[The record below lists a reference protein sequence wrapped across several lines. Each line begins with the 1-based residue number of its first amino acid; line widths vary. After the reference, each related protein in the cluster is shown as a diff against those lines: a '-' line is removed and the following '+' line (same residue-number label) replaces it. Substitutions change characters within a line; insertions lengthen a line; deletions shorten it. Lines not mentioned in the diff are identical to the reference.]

1 MGDPVRDNIEL
12 VETAKR
18 RKEVLRLRREG
29 HTYREIAERVEEK
42 WGKDRVPKSW
52 GPRHA
57 HKDVKRELD
66 KYREDLR
73 ESVESLVELEVQ
85 RIEKLFTTYYPAARE
100 GDKDAAKECRKLMER
115 KAELLGLDEA
125 EEYVISPGEEA
136 FSFGWADPDDAP
148 EVGTGEPE
156 SDG

>member
-1 MGDPVRDNIEL
+1 
-12 VETAKR
+12 
-18 RKEVLRLRREG
+18 
-29 HTYREIAERVEEK
+29 
-42 WGKDRVPKSW
+42 
-52 GPRHA
+52 
-57 HKDVKRELD
+57 
-66 KYREDLR
+66 
-73 ESVESLVELEVQ
+73 
-85 RIEKLFTTYYPAARE
+85 
-100 GDKDAAKECRKLMER
+100 MER